1 MKIIILGAGASGIA
15 TARRLHDAG
24 VAVQVLEARD
34 RIGGRI
40 WTDCDFASFPVE
52 LGAEFIHGEHAVT
65 HQLVAAAGMAP
76 VPVDRYGKLRWSDG
90 GPALLLDMLPSERR
104 RMIVALFR
112 ALDALR
118 DIPEPADR
126 SLAAYLRAH
135 GFDTGALEVADVL
148 LAQTCCAPIETLS
161 CADLARELR
170 ADRAGKREY
179 RLREGYTALL
189 TWYARDLDIRRGAA
203 ARLVRHSSG
212 GVIVETD
219 AGVFHADRCVVTLPV
234 GVLQAGTP
242 RFEPPL
248 GAGKQWAIG
257 ALRVEPGTRLLYRFD
272 EPLWDRDLTFM
283 AHAGVAAR
291 WWTPGYPAEDAAVI
305 VCYATADR
313 ARMLDALDAHD
324 ALQAGLRELQTLLGR
339 DDLAQRC
346 IAATRVAWGADPYA
360 CGGYAYVPPGAAAA
374 RPVLAESEGVLH
386 FAGEATAF
394 DSNPQTVH
402 GAIESGWRAADEVL
416 TSQ

>member
-15 TARRLHDAG
+15 AARRLHDAG
-24 VAVQVLEARD
+24 VVVQVLEARD

-40 WTDCDFASFPVE
+40 WTDHEFASFPLE

-65 HQLVAAAGMAP
+65 HALVAAAGMVP

-90 GPALLLDMLPSERR
+90 GSALSRDALPSDRR
-104 RMIVALFR
+104 QLLTALFDT
-112 ALDALR
+112 LDTLR
-118 DIPEPADR
+118 EASDPTDR

-135 GFDTGALEVADVL
+135 GFDGGELEIADVL
-148 LAQTCCAPIETLS
+148 LAQTCCAPIATLS

-179 RLREGYTALL
+179 RLREGYAALL
-189 TWYARDLDIRRGAA
+189 AWYARDLDIRLGAA
-203 ARLVRHSSG
+203 ARLVRHSPD
-212 GVIVETD
+212 GVTVETD
-219 AGVFHADRCVVTLPV
+219 AGAFQADRCIVTLPV
-234 GVLQAGTP
+234 GVLRTGTP

-257 ALRVEPGTRLLYRFD
+257 ALRVEPATKLLYRFD

-324 ALQAGLRELQTLLGR
+324 ALQAGLRELRILLGR
-339 DDLAQRC
+339 DDIARRC
-346 IAATRVAWGADPYA
+346 IAATRVAWGADSYA
-360 CGGYAYVPPGAAAA
+360 CGGYAHVPPGAAGA
-374 RPVLAESEGVLH
+374 RPVLAEPEGVLH

-416 TSQ
+416 SCQ

>member
-189 TWYARDLDIRRGAA
+189 TWYARDLDIRCGAA

-360 CGGYAYVPPGAAAA
+360 CGGYAHVPPGAAAA

-416 TSQ
+416 TCQ